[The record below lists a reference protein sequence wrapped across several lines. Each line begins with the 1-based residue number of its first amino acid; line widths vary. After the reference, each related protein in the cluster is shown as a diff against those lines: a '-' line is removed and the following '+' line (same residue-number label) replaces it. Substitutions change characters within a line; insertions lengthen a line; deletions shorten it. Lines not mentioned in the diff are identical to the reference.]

1 MIRIFWCFLFFCT
14 LPFCSFSQELDSIPL
29 RVISTG
35 VHTVV
40 ENISESVLSG
50 NNGFGFE
57 VGAYQERKL
66 LDKVAFSYEAGFRYK
81 SHSNEVFLIDSSAVM
96 LDPVPDTTVIADR
109 YNVQHDDLKFTSLL
123 SVRFV
128 YLQNPNVYFIVGL
141 GPEITF
147 NQRIDETYLNTRFFD
162 EDGDLLED
170 TTLET
175 PPIVEDEEFKNSSIN
190 LRVDLGIGI
199 ELNKFKIELVHRT
212 DNTQNLGLRIRYTF
226 NTLTY

>member
-1 MIRIFWCFLFFCT
+1 M
-14 LPFCSFSQELDSIPL
+14 
-29 RVISTG
+29 
-35 VHTVV
+35 
-40 ENISESVLSG
+40 
-50 NNGFGFE
+50 
-57 VGAYQERKL
+57 
-66 LDKVAFSYEAGFRYK
+66 YK
-81 SHSNEVFLIDSSAVM
+81 
-96 LDPVPDTTVIADR
+96 R
-109 YNVQHDDLKFTSLL
+109 Q

>member
-1 MIRIFWCFLFFCT
+1 M
-14 LPFCSFSQELDSIPL
+14 
-29 RVISTG
+29 
-35 VHTVV
+35 
-40 ENISESVLSG
+40 
-50 NNGFGFE
+50 
-57 VGAYQERKL
+57 
-66 LDKVAFSYEAGFRYK
+66 DKVAFSYEAGFRYK